1 MSNIFPNG
9 GTPKS
14 PKFSRIFDYKSS
26 IWGTPLVGNLHMYT
40 LNNVLVV
47 GSFPDL
53 RMLDLPNLFHH
64 ILK

>member
-1 MSNIFPNG
+1 MSNIFNG

-14 PKFSRIFDYKSS
+14 PNLVGFSIINHPF
-26 IWGTPLVGNLHMYT
+26 WGTPLVGNLHMYT